1 MVPREHLV
9 EKWPGAPPPQE
20 GYSDI
25 SGSSAKYPSSS
36 KTTAADGTFHDIP
49 VGICSNMITN
59 ITWNL
64 SQDIQIVTSDG
75 NTYKVRH
82 NDYQFTSTTL
92 FNHGTVTNGSDIK
105 VTQ

>member
-1 MVPREHLV
+1 MRFPVRCLPLASPLARSNLTV
-9 EKWPGAPPPQE
+9 NR
-20 GYSDI
+20 STT
-25 SGSSAKYPSSS
+25 
-36 KTTAADGTFHDIP
+36 TTAADSTFHDIP
-49 VGICSNMITN
+49 VGICSDMITN

-82 NDYQFTSTTL
+82 NDYQFTANTL